1 MNSGTNGDRF
11 GHLVV
16 IGECE
21 ERTPARKRRLMCRCD
36 CGHETTVIA
45 GDLRSGRTTSC
56 GCVKKAVSVATRL
69 RAAEDLTGQVFA
81 DGGITVIGP
90 GELVSIKKGPGQV
103 RRGRLW
109 RCLCACGREFRTRA
123 AALRKGQTTSCGC
136 RKRQLTSDRMRARA
150 IRYDLCGVSLTLAE
164 LAEVSGVDGPTIRY
178 RMTRLGLSPQQA
190 ALGRPLRHFRD
201 RPKGR
206 IRKNE
211 AT

>member
-1 MNSGTNGDRF
+1 
-11 GHLVV
+11 
-16 IGECE
+16 
-21 ERTPARKRRLMCRCD
+21 
-36 CGHETTVIA
+36 
-45 GDLRSGRTTSC
+45 
-56 GCVKKAVSVATRL
+56 
-69 RAAEDLTGQVFA
+69 
-81 DGGITVIGP
+81 
-90 GELVSIKKGPGQV
+90 
-103 RRGRLW
+103 
-109 RCLCACGREFRTRA
+109 
-123 AALRKGQTTSCGC
+123 
-136 RKRQLTSDRMRARA
+136 MRARA